1 MGKNVYFL
9 SDAHLGSLAIP
20 HGRTQE
26 RRLVRFL
33 DSIKE
38 KASAVYLLGD
48 MFDFWNE
55 YRYVVPKGYSRF
67 LGKLSE
73 LTDNGVE
80 VHFFAGNHDLW
91 TYGYLEEE
99 CGVIVHK
106 APVTTEIYGKVFFLA
121 HGDGLGD
128 PDNKFK
134 ILRKLFHNRTCQRL
148 LNFVHPRWGMA
159 LGLNWAKHSRLK
171 RADGKE
177 VPFMGEDKE
186 FLVRF
191 ARDYKRSHPNIDYF
205 LFGHRHIELDLPID
219 KSTRML
225 ILGDWIWQ
233 FTYAVFDGEHLFLGE
248 YVEGE
253 SKF

>member
-38 KASAVYLLGD
+38 QASAVYLLGD

>member
-177 VPFMGEDKE
+177 VPFMGEDRE

>member
-48 MFDFWNE
+48 MCDFWNE

>member
-9 SDAHLGSLAIP
+9 SDAHLGSLVIP

-177 VPFMGEDKE
+177 VPFMGEDRE